1 MAYVLIFLMISFLIL
16 VHEFGH
22 FCAAKCVGIPVKQF
36 SIGYG
41 PKLWGFQFRGTE
53 YRLSVFPVG
62 GYVMPEVKAL
72 DDYFAFSLKSR
83 LIFTLAGPLANII
96 AAWAG
101 LLVMSMFQSGPSLH
115 SVCVAPFTVLWTMT
129 IDFLQSIP
137 MIFSNPKQMSGVV
150 GLVAFG
156 GQQVGLDVMRLLSL
170 AVLLNINLAFLNLL
184 PILPLDGG
192 KVVVD
197 ILHRLQLPVRR
208 IYVPVALAGWAMI
221 LLLMIYV
228 TINDVSTLM
237 T

>member
-1 MAYVLIFLMISFLIL
+1 MAYVVIFLMISFLIL

-22 FCAAKCVGIPVKQF
+22 FCAAKWVGIPVKQF

-41 PKLWGFQFRGTE
+41 PKLWGFRFRGTE
-53 YRLSVFPVG
+53 YRLSMIPVG

-72 DDYFAFSLKSR
+72 DDYFAFSMKSR
-83 LIFTLAGPLANII
+83 IRFTLAGPLANII

-101 LLVMSMFQSGPSLH
+101 LLVISIFQNGWSLH
-115 SVCVAPFTVLWTMT
+115 SVFTDPFRVLWAM
-129 IDFLQSIP
+129 IVDFLQAIP
-137 MIFSNPKQMSGVV
+137 MLFSNPRQMSGIV

-156 GQQVGLDVMRLLSL
+156 GKQVGLDMMRLLSL
-170 AVLLNINLAFLNLL
+170 GVLLNINLAFLNLL

-192 KVVVD
+192 KILVD

-208 IYVPVALAGWAMI
+208 MYVPVALAGWAMI

-228 TINDVSTLM
+228 TINDVSTLLM
-237 T
+237 